1 MALLAFQAHTR
12 VIEGTVEGKRSSQDS
27 SGGGHRPTDGGHR
40 FSGAGTTQPTVVT
53 EFEVRERDVA
63 LRIRVERWPSP
74 ADASDDD
81 TLIEAGYGHG
91 V

>member
-1 MALLAFQAHTR
+1 
-12 VIEGTVEGKRSSQDS
+12 VEGTHPSEDRKQPAQT
-27 SGGGHRPTDGGHR
+27 RP
-40 FSGAGTTQPTVVT
+40 AQPKVVT

-63 LRIRVERWPSP
+63 LRMRVERWPSP

-81 TLIEAGYGHG
+81 TLMEAGYGHG